1 MQNTSLYDYKYIIF
15 NNFNKIN
22 TSIQN
27 KIKVYIRKIYI
38 INLF

>member
-1 MQNTSLYDYKYIIF
+1 MSLYDYKYIIF

-27 KIKVYIRKIYI
+27 KIKVYIEKNIY